1 MLENVR
7 HSSGIRR
14 VGLETDGEDI
24 VGILTGN
31 VQILGASL
39 VMLKV
44 QSRQLQLWYLLDALE
59 REAMQ
64 LLADIRKVGDIGNG
78 GISTPRESGQSLRG
92 YRGISRALKLPTD
105 GTQHV
110 WNRGLMT
117 ECRAAS
123 QKCQRH
129 PPSMTPVAPIGRGTP
144 YQKRLARKITKT
156 EECTCMGG

>member
-1 MLENVR
+1 MRFEIEWQQVLRYTAIKHAHVFSNLGLRHAQMLRDSFGPVDHDHQQTSIFSIICEFVR
-7 HSSGIRR
+7 ALVGAFVVASASPLVRCPPYVNMLQSSCP
-14 VGLETDGEDI
+14 
-24 VGILTGN
+24 
-31 VQILGASL
+31 
-39 VMLKV
+39 
-44 QSRQLQLWYLLDALE
+44 AL
-59 REAMQ
+59 A
-64 LLADIRKVGDIGNG
+64 V
-78 GISTPRESGQSLRG
+78 
-92 YRGISRALKLPTD
+92 GISRALKLPTD